1 MMTDKDK
8 FVELTEAAKEM
19 EELVEWELSSMDYP
33 ALEDFFIG
41 TMTDFYVAN
50 PKAFKDMQAYRNEYI
65 ETEIVLEK
73 E

>member
-1 MMTDKDK
+1 MTDIDK
-8 FVELTEAAKEM
+8 LVELTLAEKEM

-41 TMTDFYVAN
+41 TMIDFYVAN
-50 PKAFKDMQAYRNEYI
+50 PKAFRDMKAYRDEYLD
-65 ETEIVLEK
+65 TEIVVEK

>member
-1 MMTDKDK
+1 MTDIDK
-8 FVELTEAAKEM
+8 LVELTVAEKEM

-33 ALEDFFIG
+33 ALEEFFIG
-41 TMTDFYVAN
+41 TMIDFYVAN
-50 PKAFKDMQAYRNEYI
+50 PTAFKNMQAYRNEYI